1 MEGASSHNESDLR
14 TLLAFQSSGYT
25 SLDYYGYCLLSR
37 NSCDFAVDW
46 LLKNPGHISY
56 VDLCMNENNK
66 VMDFLFTSF
75 KNHTWCDKIFPDA
88 LHKNKNPRAKGL
100 IELYL
105 KRCGFA
111 NRKECITYY
120 AEQKNLHLDI

>member
-1 MEGASSHNESDLR
+1 
-14 TLLAFQSSGYT
+14 
-25 SLDYYGYCLLSR
+25 
-37 NSCDFAVDW
+37 
-46 LLKNPGHISY
+46 
-56 VDLCMNENNK
+56 MNENDK

-88 LHKNKNPRAKGL
+88 LHKNKNIRAQKL
-100 IELYL
+100 IDLYL